1 MEKSLAAREKIVAH
15 LRDGEICK
23 GYTRDFDGL
32 RTSFHVYSPENP
44 VARSC
49 RIELDELKAL
59 FYVRSWKGRPGRVER
74 SYSFDQ
80 EQHPRGRRA
89 AVRFRDGER
98 IWGYVLDEEPG
109 DTGFFLIPA
118 NPQDNNL
125 KIFVI
130 HSAMEEISFLPDE
143 VETSH

>member
-15 LRDGEICK
+15 LKGGEICK

-32 RTSFHVYSPENP
+32 RTSFHVYSSEDP

-49 RIELDELKAL
+49 RIDLDELKAL
-59 FYVRSWKGRPGRVER
+59 FYVRCWKGSQGRVVR
-74 SYSFDQ
+74 RYSFAHEERPQ
-80 EQHPRGRRA
+80 GRRA

-109 DTGFFLIPA
+109 DAGFFMIPA
-118 NPQDNNL
+118 NPLDNNL

-130 HSAMEEISFLPDE
+130 HSAMEEISYLPDDL
-143 VETSH
+143 ETNH

>member
-32 RTSFHVYSPENP
+32 RTSFHIYSSENP

-80 EQHPRGRRA
+80 EQQPGGRRA

-130 HSAMEEISFLPDE
+130 HSAMEEIFFLPDE

>member
-1 MEKSLAAREKIVAH
+1 MEKTLAAREKIVAH
-15 LRDGEICK
+15 LKDGEICK

-32 RTSFHVYSPENP
+32 RPSFHVYSSENP
-44 VARSC
+44 VARSY

-74 SYSFDQ
+74 SYSFAQ
-80 EQHPRGRRA
+80 EQSSTGRRA

-109 DTGFFLIPA
+109 DAGFFLIPA
-118 NPQDNNL
+118 NPEDNNL

-130 HSAMEEISFLPDE
+130 HSAMEEISYLPAE
-143 VETSH
+143 VEASH